1 MIKDETKKL
10 IDKAIEIE
18 LQNALEQKEFA
29 DAHHAYAI
37 LKEELEEAEF
47 YFRVCCFQLEE
58 EVWRNIKDDEM
69 QEAKSAF
76 NVILQRS
83 KRAMAELARVAAVC
97 EKVQRQRLQREPKMD
112 RQEE

>member
-1 MIKDETKKL
+1 MIKDEIKKL
-10 IDKAIEIE
+10 IDKAVDIE
-18 LQNALEQKEFA
+18 LQNALERGEFT

-37 LKEELEEAEF
+37 LKEKLEEAEF
-47 YFRVCCFQLEE
+47 SVGACCFQLEE

-69 QEAKSAF
+69 VEAKSAF

-83 KRAMAELARVAAVC
+83 KSAMAELARVAAVC
-97 EKVQRQRLQREPKMD
+97 EKVQRQRLQREPKME

>member
-69 QEAKSAF
+69 LEAKSAF

-83 KRAMAELARVAAVC
+83 KSAMAELARVAAVC
-97 EKVQRQRLQREPKMD
+97 EKVQRQRLQREPKME